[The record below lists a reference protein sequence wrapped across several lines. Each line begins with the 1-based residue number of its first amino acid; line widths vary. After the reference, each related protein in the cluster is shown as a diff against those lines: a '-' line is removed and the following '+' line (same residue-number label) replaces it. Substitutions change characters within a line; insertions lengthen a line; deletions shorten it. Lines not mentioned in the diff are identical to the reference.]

1 MRKNNNKLIAF
12 AVTASIIALLY
23 LLTIT
28 EQQRPD
34 ATIRTPLDAFWYF
47 IATITTVGYGDVS
60 PVSPF
65 GKILGVFFILLSCGF
80 ISVLIT
86 STIRFMNGSFI
97 LKTKLALSQVD
108 KWYIFNEYNEEADL
122 LARNLWNLKE
132 NSGVIFCNAEHRIR
146 GLFRVRYI
154 FTPLSV
160 EETMS
165 LCTKK
170 QEKGRGEKPIV
181 FLMDEDE
188 EKNLKTALSLTG
200 MQSLLY
206 CKTGIRFQN
215 PPTGLRTFD
224 PADLTARAYWHDH
237 PLSSREKNVVMIGN
251 GALLNYLIEQAVI
264 VNVFG
269 PFLICRYHIFN
280 EKKTH
285 DPNRHS
291 DDSFL
296 EDHPHIKDVLSVRAV
311 SGKEVV
317 NDEAAND
324 TFFFHTDAWD
334 KNHQCLEM
342 ADRII
347 VCTTSEIENIRIAE
361 KIRSL
366 CATKAD
372 LYIYGSDS
380 IDGVT
385 GFGSI
390 AELYTPERILREDM
404 LKRARTLNDYY
415 NSLQQDESKR
425 TPWEDLS
432 MFTKRSNMAAADH
445 MGTKLRILTDSLD
458 NNTAVQADRDTI
470 DLAVRNFRENVI
482 DRNLCRQ
489 IEHERWMRF
498 HSLYG
503 WTYGE
508 VRDNTLRRHPLMVPF
523 EELAPEQQAMDDIS
537 WELLEVLRE

>member
-97 LKTKLALSQVD
+97 LKMKLALSQVD

-132 NSGVIFCNAEHRIR
+132 NSGVIFCNAEHRIG
-146 GLFRVRYI
+146 GLFRVRFI

-160 EETMS
+160 EETMA

-170 QEKGRGEKPIV
+170 QEKGIGEKPIV

-200 MQSLLY
+200 MRSLLY

-251 GALLNYLIEQAVI
+251 GALLNYIIEQAVI

-269 PFLICRYHIFN
+269 PFLICRYHVFN

-291 DDSFL
+291 DDIFL
-296 EDHPHIKDVLSVRAV
+296 EDHPHIKDVLSVRTV
-311 SGKEVV
+311 SGEEVV

-334 KNHQCLEM
+334 KNHQYLEM

-425 TPWEDLS
+425 TRWEDLS

-445 MGTKLRILTDSLD
+445 MGTKLRILLD
-458 NNTAVQADRDTI
+458 CLDENTAIEADRDTI

-508 VRDNTLRRHPLMVPF
+508 VRDNALRRHPLMVPF

>member
-1 MRKNNNKLIAF
+1 
-12 AVTASIIALLY
+12 
-23 LLTIT
+23 
-28 EQQRPD
+28 
-34 ATIRTPLDAFWYF
+34 
-47 IATITTVGYGDVS
+47 
-60 PVSPF
+60 
-65 GKILGVFFILLSCGF
+65 
-80 ISVLIT
+80 
-86 STIRFMNGSFI
+86 
-97 LKTKLALSQVD
+97 
-108 KWYIFNEYNEEADL
+108 
-122 LARNLWNLKE
+122 
-132 NSGVIFCNAEHRIR
+132 
-146 GLFRVRYI
+146 
-154 FTPLSV
+154 
-160 EETMS
+160 
-165 LCTKK
+165 
-170 QEKGRGEKPIV
+170 
-181 FLMDEDE
+181 
-188 EKNLKTALSLTG
+188 
-200 MQSLLY
+200 
-206 CKTGIRFQN
+206 
-215 PPTGLRTFD
+215 
-224 PADLTARAYWHDH
+224 
-237 PLSSREKNVVMIGN
+237 MIGN
-251 GALLNYLIEQAVI
+251 GALLNYIIEQAVI

-269 PFLICRYHIFN
+269 PFLICRYHVFN

-296 EDHPHIKDVLSVRAV
+296 EDHPHIKDVLSVRTV
-311 SGKEVV
+311 SGEEVV

-334 KNHQCLEM
+334 KNHQYLEM

-425 TPWEDLS
+425 TRWEDLS

-445 MGTKLRILTDSLD
+445 MGTKLRILLD
-458 NNTAVQADRDTI
+458 CLDENTAIEADRDTI

-523 EELAPEQQAMDDIS
+523 EELKPEQQAMDDIS